1 VRTRMFYVTDSSKR
15 KELMV
20 IYGEAM
26 QSDTPEEQAR
36 SNAPRHAQEL
46 LKIE

>member
-1 VRTRMFYVTDSSKR
+1 MR

-26 QSDTPEEQAR
+26 QPDAPEEQAKR
-36 SNAPRHAQEL
+36 NTPRHAQEF
-46 LKIE
+46 LKVE